1 MVRLKKP
8 DKKALLYRGRNVF
21 LVKNLEIL
29 LREASIKCSITVA
42 GVSFKNVIF
51 DDDVE
56 LKYLYFVRVKKSE
69 LTKAKR
75 LLGAADNNLAEI
87 SF

>member
-1 MVRLKKP
+1 MVRLKKL

-69 LTKAKR
+69 LKKAKR

-87 SF
+87 SL